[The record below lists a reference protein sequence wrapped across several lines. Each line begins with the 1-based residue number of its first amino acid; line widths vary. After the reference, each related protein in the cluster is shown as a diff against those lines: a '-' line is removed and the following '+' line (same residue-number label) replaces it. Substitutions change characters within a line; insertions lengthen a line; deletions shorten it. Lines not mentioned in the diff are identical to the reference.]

1 MYLHPVLIFIYESM
15 NTYFTFS
22 LKTSSITAPHSSKMS
37 STTGLGSS
45 VAPSF
50 DSETLEHC
58 SNDDDVDINQKVPK
72 SASSSSGVNEI
83 SDSSNNST
91 DEYNKRM
98 EEVTEKEKAGYI
110 PTFRDVMDL
119 LKFSYILQVSI
130 YFQKIQV
137 HCIADI

>member
-1 MYLHPVLIFIYESM
+1 M
-15 NTYFTFS
+15 
-22 LKTSSITAPHSSKMS
+22 
-37 STTGLGSS
+37 
-45 VAPSF
+45 

-58 SNDDDVDINQKVPK
+58 SFDGDSEVNQKVPK

-98 EEVTEKEKAGYI
+98 EEVAEREKSGDI

-119 LKFSYILQVSI
+119 LKFSYILQVKCHSFMFLEPVFALI
-130 YFQKIQV
+130 PPIPSMCFKNHFLGFFLFVCPHLHHDSNFFSYDSQ
-137 HCIADI
+137 

>member
-1 MYLHPVLIFIYESM
+1 
-15 NTYFTFS
+15 
-22 LKTSSITAPHSSKMS
+22 MS

-130 YFQKIQV
+130 YLFSQNTGTLHCRYIGTEPFFQETVVTILVESHSCQP
-137 HCIADI
+137 II

>member
-1 MYLHPVLIFIYESM
+1 MIQNL
-15 NTYFTFS
+15 
-22 LKTSSITAPHSSKMS
+22 
-37 STTGLGSS
+37 

-98 EEVTEKEKAGYI
+98 EEVSEKEKAGYI

-130 YFQKIQV
+130 YFHKIQV
-137 HCIADI
+137 HCVIKAQSLFSGDCA

>member
-1 MYLHPVLIFIYESM
+1 M
-15 NTYFTFS
+15 
-22 LKTSSITAPHSSKMS
+22 
-37 STTGLGSS
+37 
-45 VAPSF
+45 

-58 SNDDDVDINQKVPK
+58 SFDGDSEVNQKVPK

-98 EEVTEKEKAGYI
+98 EEVAEREKSGDI

-119 LKFSYILQVSI
+119 LKFSYILQVKCHSFMFLEPVFAQIPPTPTYLVFLRTTFWGFFCLFVLISI
-130 YFQKIQV
+130 TT
-137 HCIADI
+137 

>member
-1 MYLHPVLIFIYESM
+1 
-15 NTYFTFS
+15 
-22 LKTSSITAPHSSKMS
+22 MS

-130 YFQKIQV
+130 YFHKIRKYRYTASQ
-137 HCIADI
+137 CPRTDLGKRFLPKPMTTTG

>member
-1 MYLHPVLIFIYESM
+1 M
-15 NTYFTFS
+15 
-22 LKTSSITAPHSSKMS
+22 
-37 STTGLGSS
+37 
-45 VAPSF
+45 

-58 SNDDDVDINQKVPK
+58 SFDGDSEVNQKVPK

-98 EEVTEKEKAGYI
+98 EEVAEREKSGDI

-119 LKFSYILQVSI
+119 LKFSYILQVKCHSFMFLEPVFALIPPTPSVSASLRLSI
-130 YFQKIQV
+130 
-137 HCIADI
+137 

>member
-1 MYLHPVLIFIYESM
+1 
-15 NTYFTFS
+15 
-22 LKTSSITAPHSSKMS
+22 MS

-72 SASSSSGVNEI
+72 SVSSSSGVNEI

-130 YFQKIQV
+130 YFHKIQV
-137 HCIADI
+137 HCIVDI